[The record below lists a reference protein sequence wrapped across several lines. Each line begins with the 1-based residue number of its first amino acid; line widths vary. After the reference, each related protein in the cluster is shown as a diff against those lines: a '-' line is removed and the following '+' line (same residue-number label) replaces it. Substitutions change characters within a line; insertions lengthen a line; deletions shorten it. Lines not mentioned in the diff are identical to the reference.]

1 MTVLRDLMNTQV
13 AAITPDASVAAAAAV
28 MMKADVGSAVVMQG
42 SFLAG
47 ILTERD
53 VLRSAASG
61 GDLTASTVSDWMTAD
76 PQSASPD
83 TSVED
88 AAEIMFRNGFRH
100 LPVVDGRAVCGVVSL
115 RDLFAS
121 RIRRPLRS

>member
-1 MTVLRDLMNTQV
+1 MTVLRDLMTTRV
-13 AAITPDASVAAAAAV
+13 ASTTPDASVAAAAAV
-28 MMKADVGSAVVMQG
+28 MVEANVGAAVVMQG

-53 VLRSAASG
+53 VLRSAACG
-61 GDLTASTVSDWMTAD
+61 ADLSSCAVSDWMTAD
-76 PQSASPD
+76 PQSASPE
-83 TSVED
+83 TTIED

-100 LPVVDGRAVCGVVSL
+100 LPVVDGRMVCGVVSL